1 MNRAILISAIILV
14 FVITILLI
22 ILLHGQNTLLLKIF
36 STAALLCL
44 FKQLLKTKKTG

>member
-36 STAALLCL
+36 STATLLCL
-44 FKQLLKTKKTG
+44 FKQLLKT